1 MCINKFLNVY
11 VFLDFLMQLYSM
23 DSYSYGCKWKPRKV
37 SAKRDFPDQF
47 YDENQCVKKH
57 KACESEKGS
66 YNGYVGPVEG
76 SASDKEVLDFI
87 PLDIETESESVYSE
101 NCSSGTRRSS
111 YDIIP
116 RIVNVATCGSDEGV
130 EEFGVYNEVR
140 IHGACL
146 KEIRWY
152 ETEDGL
158 KIELSV
164 EKLKKKKKKKKKGVD
179 DGSFGRA
186 CESVGDNVTNES
198 VSEEVCS
205 RRRRVAAVRS
215 YPPGCGRVM
224 KIAYMDEFK
233 K

>member
-1 MCINKFLNVY
+1 
-11 VFLDFLMQLYSM
+11 M

-57 KACESEKGS
+57 KGCES
-66 YNGYVGPVEG
+66 
-76 SASDKEVLDFI
+76 KEDSFI
-87 PLDIETESESVYSE
+87 PLDTELESESESVYSE
-101 NCSSGTRRSS
+101 NCGSGTRGSV

-116 RIVNVATCGSDEGV
+116 RIVNVATCDSDEGIK
-130 EEFGVYNEVR
+130 ELGVYNEVR

-158 KIELSV
+158 KIEFSV
-164 EKLKKKKKKKKKGVD
+164 EKLKKKKKKKKKKKGVD
-179 DGSFGRA
+179 DGLFGRA

-205 RRRRVAAVRS
+205 RRRRRVAAVRS

-224 KIAYMDEFK
+224 KIA
-233 K
+233 